1 MNTHKRHRLPVD
13 IISYALEVYCRLK
26 PSHRDVENLLAERGI
41 IDIGG
46 AIRLWCIKFSSVS
59 VRRLKRSYGRVCRTE
74 RLSPKPNHLKR
85 KTPADGEGLSFGRTR
100 RIRTA
105 DLYHV
110 KASRTH
116 QDTFR
121 HAKNSIFFCRENR
134 VAWFFYE
141 IGRASCRERV

>member
-1 MNTHKRHRLPVD
+1 MNTLRRHRLPVD

-59 VRRLKRSYGRVCRTE
+59 LRRLKRSYGRVCRTE

-85 KTPADGEGLSFGRTR
+85 KTPAVGEGLSFGRTR
-100 RIRTA
+100 RIVFNRHCLWRLNPAGTFALLRWTKRSYGRVCRTER
-105 DLYHV
+105 LSPRHV
-110 KASRTH
+110 KTR
-116 QDTFR
+116 
-121 HAKNSIFFCRENR
+121 KK
-134 VAWFFYE
+134 
-141 IGRASCRERV
+141 

>member
-1 MNTHKRHRLPVD
+1 MNTLRRHRLPVD

-26 PSHRDVENLLAERGI
+26 PSHRDVENLLAKRGI

-59 VRRLKRSYGRVCRTE
+59 LRRLKRSYGRVCRTE

-85 KTPADGEGLSFGRTR
+85 KTPAVGEGLSFGRTR

-110 KASRTH
+110 KADWPH
-116 QDTFR
+116 QDKR
-121 HAKNSIFFCRENR
+121 
-134 VAWFFYE
+134 
-141 IGRASCRERV
+141 GRLVYVNVEGSRDQSVTSCRLALSAIVVVKD